1 LYEKYGINANKIFYV
16 SYTTDVQNN
25 MKSLLLLYL
34 KTEILFKQEKF
45 RRLLF
50 GVIVAVSTAL
60 DIKLIEKTDKQK
72 KNREV
77 VGSL

>member
-1 LYEKYGINANKIFYV
+1 MYEKYGINANKIFYV